1 MSDEDKNNGAK
12 EDDRVRGEFNSK
24 NADETKDG
32 TKKPESA
39 SEEMDAL
46 RDWDRG
52 NTNVS
57 KMGYGDQPTVVLDH
71 PEFEP
76 DMTMVGKQNPFGNP
90 SDEQKRAM
98 GWAVD
103 GFQATVGE
111 NPDENAD
118 GSPHRFGPTMGAML
132 PAGTGNTGGNAGQ
145 IPALRQHG
153 FSAPGHHI
161 GAGLNYYT
169 VYTTIDITPT
179 GVGQLII
186 PRGNPPGV
194 YTDTV
199 SNSQLMLD
207 KLVETISLRA
217 QPVVMSQV
225 SSMAYSAYNATPT
238 PTFAP
243 TSGTVWS
250 MSFTIEHNGAWD
262 TKQVGWTNSTN
273 PLGNARPAIMG
284 GPTPYNTNPDLTD
297 TLNSNLN
304 YMSPAWV
311 NTGSSSDAATN
322 TFVVVSSGP
331 F

>member
-1 MSDEDKNNGAK
+1 MSDEDKK
-12 EDDRVRGEFNSK
+12 DDRTKGEVNSK
-24 NADETKDG
+24 DADETKDG

-76 DMTMVGKQNPFGNP
+76 DMSMVGKENRFGNP
-90 SDEQKRAM
+90 SDDQKRAM
-98 GWAVD
+98 GWAVEEAEREED
-103 GFQATVGE
+103 DFS
-111 NPDENAD
+111 ENAD
-118 GSPHRFGPTMGAML
+118 GSRRRFGPTMGQML
-132 PAGTGNTGGNAGQ
+132 ASGTANSGQNAGQ

-153 FSAPGHHI
+153 FSAPGHHL

-179 GVGQLII
+179 GLGQMII

-225 SSMAYSAYNATPT
+225 TSMAYSAYNNTPT

-243 TSGTVWS
+243 TSGTVWA

-262 TKQVGWTNSTN
+262 TKQVGWTNSNN
-273 PLGNARPAIMG
+273 PLGNPRPAIMG

-311 NTGSSSDAATN
+311 NTGNNSDAATN